1 MEAAKIIRKIAA
13 YLLFVAA
20 ATWFF
25 YEMILLMTA
34 MYINPGEDINAYLLS
49 AVFKPI
55 MYVVICLAVM
65 FVTQFTLKDKDDR
78 YITSLMLIVFFAV
91 GLVVSLFVLVKG
103 ITSIPN
109 NKYCQDPSFF
119 YYVIFPLIALCVG
132 EISYG
137 LFLFFMDKK
146 EKEKNAK
153 EQREKELSPDGI
165 KLTKEEK

>member
-34 MYINPGEDINAYLLS
+34 MYINPGEDLNAYLLS

-55 MYVVICLAVM
+55 MYIIVCLSVM
-65 FVTQFTLKDKDDR
+65 FASQFALKGKDNR
-78 YITSLMLIVFFAV
+78 YINSLMLMVLFGV
-91 GLVVSLFVLVKG
+91 GLVVSLFVLAKG
-103 ITSIPN
+103 ITSIPS

-137 LFLFFMDKK
+137 VYLFFVDKK
-146 EKEKNAK
+146 EKAKLAEEK
-153 EQREKELSPDGI
+153 REKELSSDGVN
-165 KLTKEEK
+165 LTKEEK

>member
-78 YITSLMLIVFFAV
+78 YITSLMLIVLFAV
-91 GLVVSLFVLVKG
+91 GLLVSLFVLVKG

-146 EKEKNAK
+146 EKEKIAK

>member
-13 YLLFVAA
+13 YLLFAAA

-65 FVTQFTLKDKDDR
+65 FVTQFTLKDKDER
-78 YITSLMLIVFFAV
+78 YITSLM
-91 GLVVSLFVLVKG
+91 
-103 ITSIPN
+103 
-109 NKYCQDPSFF
+109 
-119 YYVIFPLIALCVG
+119 LIALCVG

-146 EKEKNAK
+146 EKEKIAK